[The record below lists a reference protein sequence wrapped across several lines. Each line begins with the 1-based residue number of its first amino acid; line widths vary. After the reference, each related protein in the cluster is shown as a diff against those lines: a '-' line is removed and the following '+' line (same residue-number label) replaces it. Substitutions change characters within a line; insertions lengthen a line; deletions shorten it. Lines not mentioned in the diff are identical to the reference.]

1 MTKLHKL
8 KSSSGPTTYRVD
20 SNLSSQDIQVRQGLL
35 YTQEDMRLLFQVTLL
50 GQGCLVDLEFLCLL
64 LVHESL

>member
-35 YTQEDMRLLFQVTLL
+35 YTQEDMPHLFQVTLL
-50 GQGCLVDLEFLCLL
+50 GQGCHVDLEFLCLL
-64 LVHESL
+64 LVQESL

>member
-1 MTKLHKL
+1 MTKLHIL

>member
-8 KSSSGPTTYRVD
+8 KSSSGPTIYRVD

>member
-35 YTQEDMRLLFQVTLL
+35 YTQEHMRLLFQVTLL

>member
-1 MTKLHKL
+1 MTKLHIL

-35 YTQEDMRLLFQVTLL
+35 YTQEDIRLLFQVTLL

>member
-35 YTQEDMRLLFQVTLL
+35 YTQEDMCLLFQVTLL

>member
-20 SNLSSQDIQVRQGLL
+20 SNLSSQDIQVRQGR
-35 YTQEDMRLLFQVTLL
+35 QEDMPLLFQVTLL
-50 GQGCLVDLEFLCLL
+50 GQGCHVDLEFLCLL
-64 LVHESL
+64 LVQESL

>member
-35 YTQEDMRLLFQVTLL
+35 YTQEDMRLLFQVNLL

>member
-8 KSSSGPTTYRVD
+8 KSSSYRVD